1 MKGRNMIMGCFDY
14 VKGKIKCPNCK
25 TIFEAEDQVKWT
37 NCMLQEYEVG
47 DKIPAKDGE
56 YTYGSSERGKLIS
69 FCPMCDSL
77 ISFKVVVKNGKVYKV
92 KETGLIL

>member
-1 MKGRNMIMGCFDY
+1 MGCFDY
-14 VKGKIKCPNCK
+14 VKGKIKCPNCN

-69 FCPMCDSL
+69 FCPACDSL
-77 ISFKVVVKNGKVYKV
+77 ISFKVIVKKGKVYKV
-92 KETGLIL
+92 EETGLIL

>member
-1 MKGRNMIMGCFDY
+1 MGCFDY
-14 VKGKIKCPNCK
+14 VKRKIKCPNCK
-25 TIFEAEDQVKWT
+25 TTFEAEDQVKWT